1 MGYLMRLVS
10 LIALALLTFGGCD
23 SSVTGPDAPVY
34 DLTVDN
40 RLGEPDENG
49 YYHMDMSDF
58 STGLGEYYQQSL
70 VRFTAYTN
78 NPEIQFVWWDCTGYW
93 EYEWM
98 GEDFVVPIINHS
110 SYTDA
115 NGEANTMFGPHI
127 SMVGDTVSVL
137 FGYVDSIHE
146 LEYHRIFDV
155 IFDE

>member
-1 MGYLMRLVS
+1 MKFHS
-10 LIALALLTFGGCD
+10 LIAISLLTLGGCD
-23 SSVTGPDAPVY
+23 SSVTGPEEVVPVY
-34 DLTVDN
+34 ELTVDN

-49 YYHMDMSDF
+49 YYRMGMSDN
-58 STGLGEYYQQSL
+58 SVGEQSL

-93 EYEWM
+93 EYNHM

-127 SMVGDTVSVL
+127 SMVGDTVSVI

-146 LEYHRIFDV
+146 LEYHQTFDV

>member
-1 MGYLMRLVS
+1 MRFLVVLS
-10 LIALALLTFGGCD
+10 LLAFIGCD
-23 SSVTGPDAPVY
+23 SSVVGPEAPVY
-34 DLTVDN
+34 ELTVDN

-49 YYHMDMSDF
+49 YYRMDMSDY
-58 STGLGEYYQQSL
+58 SVGQQSL
-70 VRFTAYTN
+70 IRFTAYTN

-93 EYEWM
+93 EYEHM

-127 SMVGDTVSVL
+127 SMVGDTVSVI

-155 IFDE
+155 ILDE

>member
-1 MGYLMRLVS
+1 MGYIMRLHILIVLS
-10 LIALALLTFGGCD
+10 LLAFVGCN
-23 SSVTGPDAPVY
+23 SSVTGPEAPVY
-34 DLTVDN
+34 ELTVDN

-49 YYHMDMSDF
+49 YYRMDMSDY
-58 STGLGEYYQQSL
+58 SVGQQSL
-70 VRFTAYTN
+70 IRFTAYTN

-93 EYEWM
+93 EYEHM
-98 GEDFVVPIINHS
+98 GEEFIVPIINHS

-127 SMVGDTVSVL
+127 SMVGDTVSVI

-155 IFDE
+155 ILDE

>member
-1 MGYLMRLVS
+1 MRFLVVLS
-10 LIALALLTFGGCD
+10 LLAFIGCD
-23 SSVTGPDAPVY
+23 SSVVGPEAPVY
-34 DLTVDN
+34 ELTVDN

-49 YYHMDMSDF
+49 YYRMDMSDY
-58 STGLGEYYQQSL
+58 SVGEQSL

-93 EYEWM
+93 EYEHM

-127 SMVGDTVSVL
+127 SMVGDTVSVI

-155 IFDE
+155 ILDE

>member
-1 MGYLMRLVS
+1 MRFLVVLS
-10 LIALALLTFGGCD
+10 LLAFIGCD
-23 SSVTGPDAPVY
+23 SSVVGPEAPVY
-34 DLTVDN
+34 ELTVDN

-49 YYHMDMSDF
+49 YYRMDMSDY
-58 STGLGEYYQQSL
+58 SVGQQSL
-70 VRFTAYTN
+70 IRFTAYTN

-93 EYEWM
+93 EYNHM

-127 SMVGDTVSVL
+127 SMVGDTVSVI

-155 IFDE
+155 ILDE

>member
-1 MGYLMRLVS
+1 MRLHILIVLS
-10 LIALALLTFGGCD
+10 LLAFVGCN
-23 SSVTGPDAPVY
+23 SSVTGPEAPVY
-34 DLTVDN
+34 ELTVDN

-49 YYHMDMSDF
+49 YYRMDMSDY
-58 STGLGEYYQQSL
+58 SVGQQSL
-70 VRFTAYTN
+70 IRFTAYTN

-93 EYEWM
+93 EYNHM

-127 SMVGDTVSVL
+127 SMVGDTVSVI

-155 IFDE
+155 ILDE

>member
-1 MGYLMRLVS
+1 MRFLVVLS
-10 LIALALLTFGGCD
+10 LLAFIGCD
-23 SSVTGPDAPVY
+23 SSVVGPEAPVY
-34 DLTVDN
+34 ELTVDN
-40 RLGEPDENG
+40 RLGETDENG
-49 YYHMDMSDF
+49 YYRMDMSDY
-58 STGLGEYYQQSL
+58 SVGQQSL
-70 VRFTAYTN
+70 VRFTASTN

-93 EYEWM
+93 EYNHM

-127 SMVGDTVSVL
+127 SMVGDTVSVI

-155 IFDE
+155 ILDE